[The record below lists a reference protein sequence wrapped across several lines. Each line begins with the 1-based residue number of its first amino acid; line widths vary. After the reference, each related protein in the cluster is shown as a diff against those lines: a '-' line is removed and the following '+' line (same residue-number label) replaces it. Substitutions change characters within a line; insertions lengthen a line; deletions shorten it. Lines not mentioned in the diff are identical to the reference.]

1 MNTNTISSSQTSAPV
16 KKNLQTV
23 FSTRQYMISRDFELY
38 YYSDL
43 HLKPVPIHF
52 HDYYE
57 FYFFLEGNVS
67 ITIGERSYLVSP
79 GDFLLIP
86 PNTLHSPSMIDPD
99 KPYRRFVL
107 WISQEYCNQLLD
119 TSTAFGYLMQYVS
132 TTKNYL
138 FSNDVVTFN
147 TIHTRLFSI
156 LEEIQGNRFGK
167 DAEILLQVNSLL
179 LYLNRIVHSINNSLT
194 PDHAQS
200 VYQNLCEYIS
210 AHLEEDLS
218 LSALSKEFFI
228 SKFYIAHLFKE
239 TIGLSVHQ
247 YIIKKRLSAC
257 KDALLG
263 SIPISQLFLQYGFHD
278 YSSFYR
284 AFKKEYG
291 MSPKEYRQSH
301 LTVNDLQKDIT
312 SAPH

>member
-1 MNTNTISSSQTSAPV
+1 MSSSSRPISQSHLTSQRKFQTA
-16 KKNLQTV
+16 
-23 FSTRQYMISRDFELY
+23 FYTRQYMISRDFELY

-43 HLKPVPIHF
+43 HLKPVPVHA

-57 FYFFLEGNVS
+57 FYFFLEGDVS
-67 ITIGERSYLVSP
+67 ITIEENSYLVSP

-86 PNTLHSPSMIDPD
+86 PNTPHSPSMINPD

-107 WISQEYCNQLLD
+107 WISQDYCTRLMD
-119 TSTAFGYLMQYVS
+119 ISTAFGYLMQYVS
-132 TTKNYL
+132 TTKNFL
-138 FSNDVVTFN
+138 FSSDAVTFN

-167 DAEILLQVNSLL
+167 EAEILLQVNSLL
-179 LYLNRIVHSINNSLT
+179 LYLNRLVHSQNNSLSPVSAKT
-194 PDHAQS
+194 LF
-200 VYQNLCEYIS
+200 QNLCEYITS
-210 AHLEEDLS
+210 HLTEDLS
-218 LSALSKEFFI
+218 LTLLAQEFFV
-228 SKFYIAHLFKE
+228 SKFYIAHLFKD

-247 YIIKKRLSAC
+247 YIMKKRLSAC

-263 SIPISQLFLQYGFHD
+263 SIPITQLFLQYGFHD

-291 MSPKEYRQSH
+291 MSPNEYRQSH
-301 LTVNDLQKDIT
+301 LTVEDLPD
-312 SAPH
+312 

>member
-1 MNTNTISSSQTSAPV
+1 MTND
-16 KKNLQTV
+16 KRKLQTA

-43 HLKPVPIHF
+43 HLKPVPIHS

-57 FYFFLEGNVS
+57 FYFFLEGDVS
-67 ITIGERSYLVSP
+67 ISIEKKSYLVFP

-86 PNTLHSPSMIDPD
+86 PGIPHSPTMINPD

-107 WISQEYCNQLLD
+107 WISQDYCARLME

-132 TTKNYL
+132 TSKNHL
-138 FSNDVVTFN
+138 FSSDTVTFN

-167 DAEILLQVNSLL
+167 EAEILLQVNSLL
-179 LYLNRIVHSINNSLT
+179 LYLNRIVHSQNNSLSPNT
-194 PDHAQS
+194 TQNL
-200 VYQNLCEYIS
+200 YQNLCSYI
-210 AHLEEDLS
+210 ANHLDEDLS
-218 LSALSKEFFI
+218 LSVLARTFFV
-228 SKFYIAHLFKE
+228 SKFYISHLFKD

-247 YIIKKRLSAC
+247 YILKKRLSAC

-263 SIPISQLFLQYGFHD
+263 TIPVSQLFLQYGFHD

-291 MSPKEYRQSH
+291 LSPKEYRQAH
-301 LTVNDLQKDIT
+301 LTAADLT
-312 SAPH
+312 SSAPN